1 MDEDFLWDSLA
12 IKRATKEGTGWLA
25 VERYMI
31 LKTFETRLRI
41 LFSTHSDSE
50 RFASLT
56 RQSNLP
62 HSFLQVRVRGMS
74 RELDTIMEEWA
85 EYGPPVARCYFCPN
99 KTLLSSL
106 LFLSD
111 QMMVK
116 WICHPQLPS
125 SKSLCERL
133 VPIGDLSI
141 DKNQ

>member
-74 RELDTIMEEWA
+74 RELDTIMEE
-85 EYGPPVARCYFCPN
+85 
-99 KTLLSSL
+99 
-106 LFLSD
+106 
-111 QMMVK
+111 
-116 WICHPQLPS
+116 
-125 SKSLCERL
+125 
-133 VPIGDLSI
+133 
-141 DKNQ
+141 